1 MQQFLYNMPVPAG
14 SAFKLIAKY
23 PKLSS
28 QAEGSQSIHERSGT
42 LIFPLN
48 TL

>member
-14 SAFKLIAKY
+14 STFKLIAKY
-23 PKLSS
+23 PELSS
-28 QAEGSQSIHERSGT
+28 QAKGSQRIHRRSGT
-42 LIFPLN
+42 LIFPLY